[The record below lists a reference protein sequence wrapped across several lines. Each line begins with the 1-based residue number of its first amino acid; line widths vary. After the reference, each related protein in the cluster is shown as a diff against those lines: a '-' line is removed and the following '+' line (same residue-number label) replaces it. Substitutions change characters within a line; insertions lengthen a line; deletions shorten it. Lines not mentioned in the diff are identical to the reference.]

1 MSAYPIALD
10 GARVDAVIVGGGG
23 VAERKAKALLEA
35 GARVRIIAAS
45 PSAPVRALAG
55 ERCTIE
61 ARPFMASD
69 LSPNGAP
76 GRTTMVLAAT
86 DKPEVNARV
95 AAAARALGVLVNVA
109 DDPGAGT
116 FVTLATHRAGDL
128 VVAVT
133 AGGVPGVA
141 ARVRDAIGSRF
152 DARYAAAVGALA
164 RLRRRLLDSGGRD
177 EWRRASAALVDDA
190 FCETV
195 ESGTFTQELAAWH

>member
-10 GARVDAVIVGGGG
+10 GARVDGVIVGGGS
-23 VAERKAKALLEA
+23 VAERKARALLES
-35 GARVRIIAAS
+35 GARVRIVAAA
-45 PSAPVRALAG
+45 PSAGVRALAG
-55 ERCTIE
+55 ERCTID
-61 ARPFMASD
+61 ARAFTSAD
-69 LSPNGAP
+69 FSPNDTP
-76 GRTTMVLAAT
+76 GRTTLVIAAT
-86 DKPEVNARV
+86 DRAEVNARV
-95 AAAARALGVLVNVA
+95 ADAARAFGILVNVA

-152 DARYAAAVGALA
+152 DARYAAAVSALA
-164 RLRRRLLDSGGRD
+164 RLRRRLLDAGSRD
-177 EWRRASAALVDDA
+177 EWRKASASLVGET

-195 ESGTFTQELAAWH
+195 ESGTFTQELAAWR

>member
-10 GARVDAVIVGGGG
+10 GARVDAVIVGGGS
-23 VAERKAKALLEA
+23 VAERKAKALLES
-35 GARVRIIAAS
+35 GARVRIVASS
-45 PSAPVRALAG
+45 PSAGVKELAG
-55 ERCTIE
+55 ERCAID
-61 ARPFMASD
+61 ARAFVPSD

-76 GRTTMVLAAT
+76 GRTTLVIAAT
-86 DKPEVNARV
+86 DRADVNARV
-95 AAAARALGVLVNVA
+95 VDAARALGLLVNVA

-116 FVTLATHRAGDL
+116 FLTLATHRAGDL

-152 DARYAAAVGALA
+152 DARYAAAVSALA
-164 RLRRRLLDSGGRD
+164 RLRRRLLDNGSRD
-177 EWRRASAALVDDA
+177 EWRKASASLVGET

-195 ESGTFTQELAAWH
+195 ERGTFAQELAAWH

>member
-10 GARVDAVIVGGGG
+10 GARVDAVIVGGGS

-45 PSAPVRALAG
+45 PSAAVLGLAG
-55 ERCTIE
+55 ERCIVD
-61 ARPFMASD
+61 ARSFLASD
-69 LSPNGAP
+69 IAPNGTP
-76 GRTTMVLAAT
+76 GRTTLVVAAT
-86 DKPEVNARV
+86 DRAEVNARV
-95 AAAARALGVLVNVA
+95 VDAARALGMLVNVA
-109 DDPGAGT
+109 DDPGTGS

-152 DARYAAAVGALA
+152 DARYAAAVSALA
-164 RLRRRLLDSGGRD
+164 RLRRRLLDSGGRE
-177 EWRRASAALVDDA
+177 EWRRASASLVDDT

-195 ESGTFTQELAAWH
+195 ESGAFTQELASWR

>member
-10 GARVDAVIVGGGG
+10 GARVDAVIVGGGA

-35 GARVRIIAAS
+35 GARVRIVASS
-45 PSAPVRALAG
+45 PSAGVRDLAG
-55 ERCTIE
+55 ARCIVS
-61 ARPFMASD
+61 ARAFTPAD
-69 LSPNGAP
+69 LSPNETP
-76 GRTTMVLAAT
+76 GRTTIVIAAT
-86 DKPEVNARV
+86 DRADVNARV
-95 AAAARALGVLVNVA
+95 VEAARALGALVNVA

-141 ARVRDAIGSRF
+141 ARVRDAIGARF
-152 DARYAAAVGALA
+152 DARYAKAVSALA
-164 RLRRRLLDSGGRD
+164 QLRRRLLDAGSRD
-177 EWRRASAALVDDA
+177 EWRQASASLIGDA

-195 ESGTFTQELAAWH
+195 ENGTFMQELAAWH